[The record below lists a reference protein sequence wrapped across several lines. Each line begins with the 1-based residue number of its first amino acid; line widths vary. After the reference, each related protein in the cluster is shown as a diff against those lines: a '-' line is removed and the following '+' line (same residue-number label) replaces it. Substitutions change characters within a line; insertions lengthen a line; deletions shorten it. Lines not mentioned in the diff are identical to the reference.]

1 MSPLQ
6 DDCDCKRAEAPPK
19 GVGFFEVTGLQAQR
33 DMDATIL
40 GASLEKR
47 QAERRSLLPL
57 LCRYCASTSSQVVT
71 VQTVSN
77 S

>member
-33 DMDATIL
+33 DMDSMIL
-40 GASLEKR
+40 GANFGKR
-47 QAERRSLLPL
+47 QAERHSLVP

>member
-40 GASLEKR
+40 GASSGKR
-47 QAERRSLLPL
+47 QAE
-57 LCRYCASTSSQVVT
+57 
-71 VQTVSN
+71 
-77 S
+77 